1 MGERGLTIKFKK
13 SPFLFMD
20 LNTQDSIKR
29 MLTNISSKKGR
40 AISEST
46 RETYFIYLR
55 RFCDFCGKT
64 PDELIEERR
73 SDVKNDDM
81 FIVRRHEEKLKEFA
95 NYFREEGYSSNTIAT
110 ATGAIKSLYASN
122 YHPMV
127 EVHIPSGTP
136 ERVYKIPT
144 KEELRQVID
153 LAHIPWY
160 GAFMMLTKDCGIS
173 LQDMLALKLIDGSPI
188 YGSIS
193 DQIKKGQV
201 PIHLHIV
208 REKTRFKYNTFFGEN
223 SFEILNNDTIFP
235 DMAST
240 ALSDNKRLFP
250 YAHSTI
256 QYAMKVLG
264 NKLGW
269 MSFTPYSL
277 RKWFRTQLTL
287 SDMNEALIETMMGHS
302 LGKVKAAYLVLQPQK
317 LMEIYEKHYPA
328 LAL

>member
-1 MGERGLTIKFKK
+1 MI
-13 SPFLFMD
+13 D
-20 LNTQDSIKR
+20 LNNQDSIKR
-29 MLTNISSKKGR
+29 MLSNIAAKKGR
-40 AISEST
+40 AVSEST
-46 RETYFIYLR
+46 RETYFIYIR
-55 RFCDFCGKT
+55 RFCDFCGMN
-64 PDELIEERR
+64 PDELIDERKR
-73 SDVKNDDM
+73 DVKNDDI

-95 NYFREEGYSSNTIAT
+95 NYLREEGYSSNTIAT
-110 ATGAIKSLYASN
+110 ATGAIKSLYTSN

-127 EVHIPSGTP
+127 QVHFPSGSP

-153 LAHIPWY
+153 LAHRPWH

-193 DQIKKGQV
+193 DQLKKGQV
-201 PIHLHIV
+201 PIHIHIT
-208 REKTRFKYNTFFGEN
+208 REKARIKYDTFLGED
-223 SFEILNNDTIFP
+223 SFEMLNNDAIFP

-240 ALSDNKRLFP
+240 ALSHNKKLFP
-250 YAHSTI
+250 YTDSSI
-256 QYAMKVLG
+256 QDAMKTLG

-269 MSFTPYSL
+269 TSFTPYSL

-302 LGKVKAAYLVLQPQK
+302 LGRVKEAYLVPPPQK
-317 LMEIYEKHYPA
+317 LIELYKKHYPA
-328 LAL
+328 LKL